1 MANENLTP
9 EEVVERINASI
20 TEKMQ
25 GTASKEEI
33 EGLKNDLA
41 SLKTSLTTEKETAE
55 IKSVIAGLEAKF
67 EAMSEKATSS
77 KAKLSMQDAIIKS
90 YQDNLDAIKSVKE
103 KGGVITLD
111 VKVAG
116 DMTITGNYAGGT
128 VGLSS
133 LEPGL
138 ARVVRRKPFMRQLVN
153 TAGIT
158 SKFAVWIEQANP
170 DPNSAG
176 MVAEGVAKQQSDFD
190 LVEASSQ
197 VKKVATWIKVSK
209 EMVDDI
215 PFMRGEINNELMEL
229 VELKLDEQI
238 LLGDGLGDNLTGLDT
253 FATTFTPAPQFV
265 NAIPFANETDVLRVA
280 YAQIENANFVPNFII
295 MNPADVAS
303 LELTKTSTGEYTY
316 PLFVPQANGIGTV
329 KGVPIIPNNGVPS
342 GDYYIGDFTKG
353 QLRMREDMN
362 IQVGYINDDFTRNMM
377 TVLCEARACFFVK
390 SNHYAAFVK
399 GNFAA
404 DKAAILAP

>member
-1 MANENLTP
+1 MAENLTP

-25 GTASKEEI
+25 GAASKEEI

-41 SLKTSLTTEKETAE
+41 ELKTSLTTEKETSE
-55 IKSVIAGLEAKF
+55 IKRVIAGLEAKF
-67 EAMSEKATSS
+67 QSMSEKAQSS
-77 KAKLSMQDAIIKS
+77 NVRLSMKDAILKA
-90 YQDNLDAIKSVKE
+90 YQDNLEGIKSIKE
-103 KGGVITLD
+103 KGGVMNLD

-116 DMTITGNYAGGT
+116 DMTITGNYSGGT
-128 VGLSS
+128 VGLST
-133 LEPGL
+133 LESGV
-138 ARVVRRKPFMRQLVN
+138 ARVVRRKPFMREIVN
-153 TAGIT
+153 AAGIT
-158 SKFAVWIEQANP
+158 SKYAVWIEQANP

-190 LVEASSQ
+190 LVEASSE

-209 EMVDDI
+209 EMVDDL

-238 LLGDGLGDNLTGLDT
+238 LLGDGIGSNLTGLDT
-253 FATTFTPAPQFV
+253 YAQPFTPAAQFV
-265 NAIPFANETDVLRVA
+265 NAITSANETDVLRVA
-280 YAQIENANFVPNFII
+280 ITQIENANFMATHIL
-295 MNPADVAS
+295 MNPADVAA
-303 LELTKTSTGEYTY
+303 LQLTKTSTGEYTY
-316 PLFVPQANGIGTV
+316 PMFIPIAD
-329 KGVPIIPNNGVPS
+329 GVSRLMNIPIVPNNGVPS
-342 GDYYIGDFTKG
+342 GDYYVGDFTKA
-353 QLRMREDMN
+353 QLRLREDMN

-390 SNHYAAFVK
+390 SNHLAAFVK

-404 DKAAILAP
+404 DKAALLAP

>member
-41 SLKTSLTTEKETAE
+41 ELKTSLTTEKETAE
-55 IKSVIAGLEAKF
+55 IKRVIAGLEAKF
-67 EAMSEKATSS
+67 EGMSEKAASS
-77 KAKLSMQDAIIKS
+77 KAKLSMQDAILKAYS
-90 YQDNLDAIKSVKE
+90 DNIDAIKSIRE
-103 KGGVITLD
+103 KGGIMSLD
-111 VKVAG
+111 IKAAG
-116 DMTITGNYAGGT
+116 DMTITGNYSGGT

-133 LEPGL
+133 LEAGV
-138 ARVVRRKPFMRQLVN
+138 ARVVRRKPFMRQIVN

-158 SKFAVWIEQANP
+158 SKYAVWIEQANP
-170 DPNSAG
+170 DPNEAG

-190 LVEASSQ
+190 LVEASSE

-209 EMVDDI
+209 EMVDDL

-238 LLGDGLGDNLTGLDT
+238 LLGDGLGTNLTGLDT
-253 FATTFTPAPQFV
+253 FTTAFTPAAQFV
-265 NAIPFANETDVLRVA
+265 NAIPAANEADVLRVA
-280 YAQIENANFVPNFII
+280 IAQIQNANFEPNFIL
-295 MNPADVAS
+295 MNPADVAA
-303 LELTKTSTGEYTY
+303 LQLTKTTTGEYTY
-316 PLFVPQANGIGTV
+316 PMFVPMADGLSRLMNI
-329 KGVPIIPNNGVPS
+329 PIIPNNGVAS
-342 GDYYIGDFTKG
+342 GDYYVGDFTKAN
-353 QLRMREDMN
+353 LRLREDMN

-390 SNHYAAFVK
+390 SNHTAAFVK
-399 GNFAA
+399 GTFAA
-404 DKAAILAP
+404 DKAALLAP

>member
-1 MANENLTP
+1 MANENITP

-41 SLKTSLTTEKETAE
+41 DLKTSLTTEKETAE
-55 IKSVIAGLEAKF
+55 IKRVIAGLEAKF
-67 EAMSEKATSS
+67 EGMSEKASRST
-77 KAKLSMQDAIIKS
+77 AKLSMQDAIVKAYS
-90 YQDNLDAIKSVKE
+90 DNLDGIKSIRE
-103 KGGVITLD
+103 KGGVMSLD
-111 VKVAG
+111 IKAG
-116 DMTITGNYAGGT
+116 DMTITGNYSGGT

-133 LEPGL
+133 LEAGV
-138 ARVVRRKPFMRQLVN
+138 ARVVRRKPFMRQIVN
-153 TAGIT
+153 SAGIT
-158 SKFAVWIEQANP
+158 SKYAVWIEQANP

-190 LVEASSQ
+190 LVESSSE

-209 EMVDDI
+209 EMVDDL

-238 LLGDGLGDNLTGLDT
+238 LLGDGLGTNLTGLDT
-253 FATTFTPAPQFV
+253 FTTTFTPAAQFV
-265 NAIPFANETDVLRVA
+265 NAIPFANEADVLRVA
-280 YAQIENANFVPNFII
+280 IAQIQNANFEPDFIL
-295 MNPADVAS
+295 MNPADVAA
-303 LELTKTSTGEYTY
+303 LQLTKTSVGEYTY
-316 PLFVPQANGIGTV
+316 PMFVPLADGLSRLMNI
-329 KGVPIIPNNGVPS
+329 PIIPNNGVTS
-342 GDYYIGDFTKG
+342 GEYYVGDFTKAN
-353 QLRMREDMN
+353 LRLREDMN

-390 SNHYAAFVK
+390 NNHTAAFVK
-399 GNFAA
+399 GDFAA
-404 DKAAILAP
+404 DKAALLAP

>member
-1 MANENLTP
+1 MSENLTP
-9 EEVVERINASI
+9 EQVVERINASI

-41 SLKTSLTTEKETAE
+41 ELKTSLTTEKETSE
-55 IKSVIAGLEAKF
+55 IKRVIAGLEAKF
-67 EAMSEKATSS
+67 EGMTEKASS
-77 KAKLSMQDAIIKS
+77 NQSKLSIQGAILKA
-90 YQDNLDAIKSVKE
+90 YQDNIEGIKNIKE
-103 KGGVITLD
+103 KGGVISLD

-116 DMTITGNYAGGT
+116 DMTITGNYSGGE
-128 VGLSS
+128 VGLST
-133 LEPGL
+133 LEAGV
-138 ARVVRRKPFMRQLVN
+138 ARVVRRKPFMREIVN
-153 TAGIT
+153 AAGIT

-176 MVAEGVAKQQSDFD
+176 MVGEGVAKQQSDFD
-190 LVEASSQ
+190 LVEASSA

-238 LLGDGLGDNLTGLDT
+238 LLGDGLGNNLTGLDT
-253 FATTFTPAPQFV
+253 FVTAFTPAAQFV
-265 NAIPFANETDVLRVA
+265 GAIPAANETDVIRVA
-280 YAQIENANFVPNFII
+280 IAQIQNANFEPTHIL
-295 MNPADVAS
+295 MNPADVAA
-303 LELTKTSTGEYTY
+303 LQLTKTSVGEYTY
-316 PLFVPQANGIGTV
+316 PMFIPMGDGLSRLMNI
-329 KGVPIIPNNGVPS
+329 PIIPNNGVAS
-342 GDYYIGDFTKG
+342 GDYYVGDFGKA
-353 QLRMREDMN
+353 QLRLREDMN

-390 SNHYAAFVK
+390 SNHTAAFVK
-399 GNFAA
+399 GNFVT
-404 DKAAILAP
+404 DKAALLAP